1 MQTSWP
7 IAVILTL
14 KAEGSSDCLHHRHP
28 EPFKGEGSS
37 EVLLLVECD
46 WILRCAQHDGNQDCM
61 LGPKTQMRRPRVA
74 KEDGVGKKH
83 KCVRRAKRDRLRAH
97 FRAEAF
103 GVMARRAY
111 NTKGLPV
118 EYNRK
123 SEGWDWVFL

>member
-37 EVLLLVECD
+37 NVLYMKYN
-46 WILRCAQHDGNQDCM
+46 WMLRCAQHD
-61 LGPKTQMRRPRVA
+61 
-74 KEDGVGKKH
+74 EI
-83 KCVRRAKRDRLRAH
+83 
-97 FRAEAF
+97 RAEAF

-111 NTKGLPV
+111 NAKGLPV